1 MAKRNKKVLID
12 TGVVID
18 FLDGVESV
26 RKELFEVIGIQNV
39 HISTIAKF
47 EIYFGMLKKEEKATH
62 EFFKLINHVRLDAEI
77 SNIAIGFILA
87 HRREK
92 VKLPD
97 CLIASTAKSLN
108 MELYT
113 FNTKDFDYLEGVK
126 LYKPKNTQ
134 KG

>member
-1 MAKRNKKVLID
+1 MAKRHKKVLID

-18 FLDGVESV
+18 FLDGKESV
-26 RKELFEVIGIQNV
+26 RKELYEVIGVENIY
-39 HISTIAKF
+39 ISTVVKF

-62 EFFKLINHVRLDAEI
+62 QFFKEINHVRLDAEI
-77 SNIAIGFILA
+77 SNIAIGFILT

-113 FNTKDFDYLEGVK
+113 YNTKDFDYLEGVK
-126 LYKPKNTQ
+126 LYKPKYKQ